1 MNLLAAVAA
10 AQVVAM
16 VLAIVMERRLT
27 AGFPAAP
34 STKRQRVQA
43 WTLLMCAYLGFMLFT
58 AAMFHVEWAYKLHLL
73 VGMMVASLLYLP
85 LSISAMDPE
94 DDSPVPL
101 AAHVK
106 ATMAVAVLFGSL
118 AAIAVSALL
127 HTR

>member
-1 MNLLAAVAA
+1 
-10 AQVVAM
+10 M
-16 VLAIVMERRLT
+16 VLAILMERRIT

-43 WTLLMCAYLGFMLFT
+43 WTLLVCAYLGFMLFT
-58 AAMFHVEWAYKLHLL
+58 AAMFHVDWAYKLHLL

-101 AAHVK
+101 ANRMK
-106 ATMAVAVLFGSL
+106 ATAAVAVLFGSL